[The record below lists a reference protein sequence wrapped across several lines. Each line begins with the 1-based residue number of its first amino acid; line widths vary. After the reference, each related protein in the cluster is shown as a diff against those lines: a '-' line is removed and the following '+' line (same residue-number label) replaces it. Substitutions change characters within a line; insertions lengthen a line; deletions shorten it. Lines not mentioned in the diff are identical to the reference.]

1 MALLGAV
8 LCMAVCFAP
17 SAAHAQGAQAGIVTI
32 RDAETESL
40 VRAIVSPLAAAAGVD
55 TRLIRVTI
63 IRDRRINAFVAQGN
77 RMFFHTGLM
86 LQADTLAEFAGV
98 VAHEVG
104 HISGGHLARL
114 PEEMRNA
121 MLRSVAAMLL
131 GGLAGAAAGSA
142 DVAIA
147 GAMGG
152 QAMAMGEFFAFSRAQ
167 EQAADAAAIT
177 YLDRLGWTPRGLER
191 LLQRLLDQELLAVG
205 RQDPYFQTHPLSRDR
220 LEYVRD
226 QIGRSRAADA
236 AMPAALEV
244 RYQMVRAKLSGFIEG
259 PSGVARRFPR
269 ADPSPPARY
278 ARAIVAF
285 RSGRVDEALR
295 TLDGLIREAPGSPW
309 LHELRGQV
317 LFESG
322 RVVEAVAPY
331 REASRL
337 APGEGLIRLNHGRVL
352 IEVGNEASLRAAI
365 VELRAA
371 IETERESPFAWRL
384 LGTAWGRLGNTG
396 EADLAMAEEAVLR
409 GEYPDARFLAARAEQ
424 ALPPGPS
431 RVRAADLR
439 QSLRRDNLTVEQ
451 RRMEDEM
458 RRRGPR

>member
-8 LCMAVCFAP
+8 LCMALCFAP
-17 SAAHAQGAQAGIVTI
+17 SALHAQGARPAIVTI
-32 RDAETESL
+32 RDAETESFI
-40 VRAIVSPLAAAAGVD
+40 RAIVSPLAAAAGVD
-55 TRLIRVTI
+55 TRLIRVTL
-63 IRDRRINAFVAQGN
+63 IRDRRINAFVATGN
-77 RMFFHTGLM
+77 RMFFHTGLL
-86 LQADTLAEFAGV
+86 LQGDGLAEFAGV

-114 PEEMRNA
+114 PEELRNA
-121 MLRSVAAMLL
+121 MLRSAAAMLL
-131 GGLAGAAAGSA
+131 GGLAGAVAGSPDLA
-142 DVAIA
+142 MGAIA
-147 GAMGG
+147 GG

-167 EQAADAAAIT
+167 EQAADAAAIA

-191 LLQRLLDQELLAVG
+191 LLQRLLEQELLAVG

-220 LEYVRD
+220 LDYVRD
-226 QIGRSRAADA
+226 QIARSRYADT
-236 AMPAALEV
+236 AMPAALEA
-244 RYQMVRAKLSGFIEG
+244 RFQMVRAKLSGFIEG
-259 PSGVARRFPR
+259 PAGVARRYPHS
-269 ADPSPPARY
+269 DTSPPARY

-295 TLDGLIREAPGSPW
+295 GLDSLIREAPGSPW

-322 RVVEAVAPY
+322 RIVESVAPY

-337 APGEGLIRLNHGRVL
+337 APGEGLIRLNHGRAL

-371 IETERESPFAWRL
+371 LDTERESGFAWRL
-384 LGTAWGRLGNTG
+384 IGTAQGRLGNQG

-409 GEYPDARFLAARAEQ
+409 GEYPDARFLAARAER

-431 RVRAADLR
+431 RLRAADLR
-439 QSLRRDNLTVEQ
+439 QSLRRDNLTPEQ

-458 RRRGPR
+458 RRREPR

>member
-1 MALLGAV
+1 MAL
-8 LCMAVCFAP
+8 CFAP
-17 SAAHAQGAQAGIVTI
+17 SGAGAQGARPAIVTI
-32 RDAETESL
+32 RDAETESF
-40 VRAIVSPLAAAAGVD
+40 VRAIVGPLAAAAGVD
-55 TRLIRVTI
+55 TRLIRVTV

-77 RMFFHTGLM
+77 RMFFHTGLL
-86 LQADTLAEFAGV
+86 LQGDSLAEFAGV

-131 GGLAGAAAGSA
+131 GGLAGAAAGSP
-142 DVAIA
+142 DVALA
-147 GAMGG
+147 GALGG

-167 EQAADAAAIT
+167 EQAADAAAIV

-191 LLQRLLDQELLAVG
+191 LLQRLLEQELLAVG

-226 QIGRSRAADA
+226 QIARSRFADA
-236 AMPAALEV
+236 AMPAPLEL
-244 RYQMVRAKLSGFIEG
+244 RYQMVRAKLAGFIEG
-259 PSGVARRFPR
+259 PAGVARRFPR
-269 ADPSPPARY
+269 DDASAPARY

-295 TLDGLIREAPGSPW
+295 GLDALIRENPGSPW

-322 RVVEAVAPY
+322 RIVESVAPY

-337 APGEGLIRLNHGRVL
+337 APGEGLIRLNHGRAL
-352 IEVGNEASLRAAI
+352 IEVGNEAALRAAI

-371 IETERESPFAWRL
+371 LETERESGFAWRL
-384 LGTAWGRLGNTG
+384 IGTAQGRLGNQG

-409 GEYPDARFLAARAEQ
+409 GEFPDARFLAARAER

-431 RVRAADLR
+431 RLRAADLR
-439 QSLRRDNLTVEQ
+439 QSLRRDNLTQDQ
-451 RRMEDEM
+451 RRMEDDM
-458 RRRGPR
+458 RRREPR

>member
-1 MALLGAV
+1 MGAV
-8 LCMAVCFAP
+8 LCMAFCFAP
-17 SAAHAQGAQAGIVTI
+17 SGAGAQGARPAIVTI

-40 VRAIVSPLAAAAGVD
+40 VRAIVAPLAAAAGVD

-86 LQADTLAEFAGV
+86 LQAETLAEFAGV

-131 GGLAGAAAGSA
+131 GGLAGAAAGSPDLA
-142 DVAIA
+142 LGAIA
-147 GAMGG
+147 GG

-167 EQAADAAAIT
+167 EQAADAAAIL

-191 LLQRLLDQELLAVG
+191 LLQRLLEQELLAVA

-226 QIGRSRAADA
+226 QIARSRFADA
-236 AMPAALEV
+236 PMPAALEL
-244 RYQMVRAKLSGFIEG
+244 RYQMVRGKLAAFIEG
-259 PSGVARRFPR
+259 PAGVARRFPR
-269 ADPSPPARY
+269 EDASPPARY

-295 TLDGLIREAPGSPW
+295 GIEALIRESPGSPW

-331 REASRL
+331 REAARL
-337 APGEGLIRLNHGRVL
+337 APGEGLIRLNHARAL
-352 IEVGNEASLRAAI
+352 IEVGNEASLRAA
-365 VELRAA
+365 VAELRAA
-371 IETERESPFAWRL
+371 LETERESSFAWRL
-384 LGTAWGRLGNTG
+384 LGTAWGRLGNQG

-409 GEYPDARFLAARAEQ
+409 GEYPDARFLAARAER

-431 RVRAADLR
+431 RLRATDLR
-439 QSLRRDNLTVEQ
+439 QSLRRDNLTPEQ
-451 RRMEDEM
+451 RQMEDEM
-458 RRRGPR
+458 RRRAPR